1 MLLALTTGPQDHRTT
16 GPQDHRTTGPQDH
29 RTTGPFFQQT
39 NHKSTNPEMNET
51 MTTPQNRSSVDN
63 SSDEIDLG
71 KLLGILLDAK
81 WIILVTTFLFAVGGV
96 AVALLSTPIYKADA
110 LLQIEEK
117 SKGGIGSL
125 VGGDMGEL
133 FSQESSATTEI
144 EIIKSRMIL
153 GDTVDKF
160 NLTTVAEPKY
170 LPVIGKGLARIA
182 GKVNQIEISRYTVP
196 EYAQEMKHTLVVL
209 DAEKKTYQL
218 VRSDEQVVLQG
229 VAGELAK
236 NDGYE
241 LFVTEL
247 RSHDEQEFT
256 IGQRSRLE
264 AIEWLKQ
271 NLEISER
278 GKQTGILQLSFEGEN
293 RNQISEILNHISQTY
308 FLQNVERNSAEA
320 EKSLTFLKGHL
331 PDIKNSLTTAEDTL
345 NRFRQDNESID
356 LGLEAKS
363 TLDVMVAIEAQLNEL
378 TFKESEISQRFTKDH
393 PAYRSLLEKRET
405 LLKERE
411 RLNRQVQKLPKTQ
424 REVLRMTRDVEVN
437 QQIYIQLLN
446 KVQELSII
454 KAGTVGNVRILD
466 EAQSYAKPVKP
477 KKPLIV
483 VLATLL
489 GGMLSV
495 ALVLVKAALHRGVEN
510 PDEIEQ
516 IGLSVYAS
524 VPKSNLQLEL
534 ANKLARK
541 KRNTDLTLLAESN
554 PADLSIEALRG
565 LRTSLHF
572 AMMEAKNN
580 VLMIS
585 GPAPGIGK
593 SFVSTNFAAVA
604 AKTGQKV
611 LLIDADMRKGYLQ
624 QCFGLNWEN
633 GLSDLLSGKV
643 TRDVAVQSAKVENL
657 DIITRGQV
665 PPNPSELLMHPRF
678 KELVDW
684 ASEHYDLVII
694 DTPPVLAVTDPS
706 IVGAIAGTTLMV
718 ARFGQNT
725 VKEIDVARNR
735 FEQAGIEVKGVI
747 LNAIE
752 KKASSSYGYGYY
764 NYSYGESKK
773 A

>member
-1 MLLALTTGPQDHRTT
+1 
-16 GPQDHRTTGPQDH
+16 
-29 RTTGPFFQQT
+29 
-39 NHKSTNPEMNET
+39 

-110 LLQIEEK
+110 LIQIEQK
-117 SKGGIGSL
+117 SSGGISSL
-125 VGGDMGEL
+125 VGDMGEL

-218 VRSDEQVVLQG
+218 VRGDEQVVLQG

-247 RSHDEQEFT
+247 RSHNEQEFSLS
-256 IGQRSRLE
+256 QQSRLE
-264 AIEWLKQ
+264 AIEWLKK
-271 NLEISER
+271 NLAISER
-278 GKQTGILQLSFEGEN
+278 GKQTGILMLSFEGEN

-363 TLDVMVAIEAQLNEL
+363 TLDVMVKLEAQLNEL

-393 PAYRSLLEKRET
+393 PAYRSLLDKRET

-411 RLNRQVQKLPKTQ
+411 RLNQQVQKLPKTQ

-633 GLSDLLSGKV
+633 GLSDLLSGKI

-684 ASEHYDLVII
+684 ASENYDLVII

-725 VKEIDVARNR
+725 VKEIDVARSR

-764 NYSYGESKK
+764 NYSYGESNK

>member
-1 MLLALTTGPQDHRTT
+1 
-16 GPQDHRTTGPQDH
+16 
-29 RTTGPFFQQT
+29 
-39 NHKSTNPEMNET
+39 

-153 GDTVDKF
+153 GGTVDKF

-218 VRSDEQVVLQG
+218 VRGDEQVVLKG

-247 RSHDEQEFT
+247 RSHNDQEFA

-271 NLEISER
+271 NLAISER

-293 RNQISEILNHISQTY
+293 RKQIGQLLNHISQTY

-331 PDIKNSLTTAEDTL
+331 PDIKTSLTTAEDTL
-345 NRFRQDNESID
+345 NRFRQENESID

-363 TLDVMVAIEAQLNEL
+363 TLDVMVAIEGQLNEL

-411 RLNRQVQKLPKTQ
+411 RLNQQVQKLPKTQ

-725 VKEIDVARNR
+725 VKEIDVARSR

-764 NYSYGESKK
+764 NYSYGDSSK

>member
-1 MLLALTTGPQDHRTT
+1 
-16 GPQDHRTTGPQDH
+16 
-29 RTTGPFFQQT
+29 
-39 NHKSTNPEMNET
+39 
-51 MTTPQNRSSVDN
+51 
-63 SSDEIDLG
+63 
-71 KLLGILLDAK
+71 
-81 WIILVTTFLFAVGGV
+81 
-96 AVALLSTPIYKADA
+96 
-110 LLQIEEK
+110 
-117 SKGGIGSL
+117 
-125 VGGDMGEL
+125 
-133 FSQESSATTEI
+133 
-144 EIIKSRMIL
+144 
-153 GDTVDKF
+153 
-160 NLTTVAEPKY
+160 
-170 LPVIGKGLARIA
+170 
-182 GKVNQIEISRYTVP
+182 
-196 EYAQEMKHTLVVL
+196 
-209 DAEKKTYQL
+209 
-218 VRSDEQVVLQG
+218 
-229 VAGELAK
+229 
-236 NDGYE
+236 
-241 LFVTEL
+241 
-247 RSHDEQEFT
+247 
-256 IGQRSRLE
+256 
-264 AIEWLKQ
+264 
-271 NLEISER
+271 
-278 GKQTGILQLSFEGEN
+278 
-293 RNQISEILNHISQTY
+293 
-308 FLQNVERNSAEA
+308 
-320 EKSLTFLKGHL
+320 
-331 PDIKNSLTTAEDTL
+331 
-345 NRFRQDNESID
+345 
-356 LGLEAKS
+356 
-363 TLDVMVAIEAQLNEL
+363 
-378 TFKESEISQRFTKDH
+378 
-393 PAYRSLLEKRET
+393 
-405 LLKERE
+405 
-411 RLNRQVQKLPKTQ
+411 
-424 REVLRMTRDVEVN
+424 
-437 QQIYIQLLN
+437 
-446 KVQELSII
+446 
-454 KAGTVGNVRILD
+454 
-466 EAQSYAKPVKP
+466 
-477 KKPLIV
+477 LIV

-684 ASEHYDLVII
+684 ASENYDLVII

-725 VKEIDVARNR
+725 VKEIDVARSR

-764 NYSYGESKK
+764 NYSYGDSSK